1 MEEPDNLRI
10 CLVIYSGF
18 KPEFRGI
25 KESVESCL
33 VLTAIARLA
42 EGEEIVDNIE
52 KIGTEIKKLGI
63 EEKVS
68 ISALRDIVKGLSEKK
83 LIEIGDQGGYTL
95 TKKGRE
101 KRGKGDQILE
111 TWINTI
117 KEALTEAKIEDIS
130 EEEIKKRLEENI
142 EKLIEIVENKIMER
156 KEDIQRYLRASHPAS
171 SIIKSMLTPKSLG
184 DEFRTTLLNK
194 MYEIDHE
201 IQNVVTP
208 SSMVYCLA
216 KTYGID
222 QFKTVLE
229 DLSKCELYLDTNVL
243 ISLFCHA
250 QPLYEFVN
258 ESVKLLNERG
268 VKLKYTNRTDFELE
282 IHLDKARRQIG
293 DLQHVL
299 PEMRSE
305 ILQDKQI
312 SPLAIAFFR
321 ERKYKDWRHYK
332 RRWDEEVEKK
342 TEKYRII
349 KDDKNREDTF
359 SNEHSK
365 EISELANDILRI
377 FSYRGSRFSRAEH
390 DAYLIKYVST
400 KRKGEENEE
409 TMPIP
414 KNWIWSFDK
423 HFPFIEMMEQEVLV
437 FRGRELNLYIGMI
450 EPKLLKY
457 ELLNALKTG
466 VSFDNSIKSEDI
478 LVTLNRFP
486 VPPTLQVTYEKICYE
501 FKQDI
506 MKEKIEE
513 LEDLK
518 NAILRSSENEG
529 VDKDTLKKLEG
540 NMNKVIENAKK
551 PTEGNSNG

>member
-1 MEEPDNLRI
+1 MEELDNLRI

-33 VLTAIARLA
+33 VLTAIARLT

-52 KIGTEIKKLGI
+52 KIGTEIKKFGI

-68 ISALRDIVKGLSEKK
+68 ISALRDIVKGLSEKN

-101 KRGKGDQILE
+101 KRGKGDEILK

-142 EKLIEIVENKIMER
+142 EKLIETVENKIMER

-171 SIIKSMLTPKSLG
+171 SIIKSMLTSKSLG
-184 DEFRTTLLNK
+184 DEFRTTLFNK

-201 IQNVVTP
+201 IQSVVTP

-229 DLSKCELYLDTNVL
+229 DLSKCEIYLDTNVL

-250 QPLYEFVN
+250 EPRYEFVN
-258 ESVKLLNERG
+258 ESVKLLNDRG

-312 SPLAIAFFR
+312 SDLSIAFFK
-321 ERKYKDWRHYK
+321 EKKYKDWRHYK

-359 SNEHSK
+359 SNEHSDG
-365 EISELANDILRI
+365 ISELANEILRI
-377 FSYRGSRFSRAEH
+377 FGRRKSYFSRAEH

-400 KRKGEENEE
+400 KRKEEENEE

-423 HFPFIEMMEQEVLV
+423 HFPFIEMMEQEALV

-478 LVTLNRFP
+478 LVTLNRLP
-486 VPPTLQVTYEKICYE
+486 VPPTLQVTYEKICDE

-506 MKEKIEE
+506 MKGKIEE
-513 LEDLK
+513 SDDLK
-518 NAILRSSENEG
+518 RGIIRGLENEG
-529 VDKDTLKKLEG
+529 EDKGTVKGVEDRINEL
-540 NMNKVIENAKK
+540 IENAKK
-551 PTEGNSNG
+551 LTEGNSNG